1 MQGSLAMRSN
11 PEPRFGVLASRQ
23 GHRLLGIPYN
33 GFWMEL
39 GQQTREDS
47 TKRKQRKKEEDLR
60 RSQHLGHEN
69 ASEHLKVDICR
80 LPMYAQVM
88 IKITAGLLIWYSDAD
103 LTPIYSAMYVPNKS
117 QFSVDIK
124 VRTLRPDWHVQI
136 SKDVQGPHVQIR
148 ESIMSKVGQRSQAVM
163 RNYGPLPWDRLN
175 LMRDVWIVMQFGIGR
190 RDTWTWDENGW
201 KWMKMDEMGMRC
213 RRADELV
220 GSRQQELAGLKGEE
234 VLKLKSVILPHNC
247 GRYLHSHFR
256 TTLENFPR
264 WCLLFPTW
272 GAWCELTGRREA
284 VGVCAPGLFELHRT
298 VKLTR
303 FEHAKLRLMKEL
315 GVSAPQYW
323 SQDQQ
328 TWKVHEHSSRSV
340 MSVHYDT

>member
-1 MQGSLAMRSN
+1 MHKLWSKLQQGYWYDTVTLILLPFTLQCISLTNPSFQLISRS
-11 PEPRFGVLASRQ
+11 EPSDRIGTSKYRKMYKDLMSKSEKASCLKLAN
-23 GHRLLGIPYN
+23 GHRLWWETMAHSHGIASILWEMLIVSAVWN
-33 GFWMEL
+33 
-39 GQQTREDS
+39 RE
-47 TKRKQRKKEEDLR
+47 KRYMD
-60 RSQHLGHEN
+60 
-69 ASEHLKVDICR
+69 
-80 LPMYAQVM
+80 M
-88 IKITAGLLIWYSDAD
+88 
-103 LTPIYSAMYVPNKS
+103 
-117 QFSVDIK
+117 
-124 VRTLRPDWHVQI
+124 
-136 SKDVQGPHVQIR
+136 
-148 ESIMSKVGQRSQAVM
+148 
-163 RNYGPLPWDRLN
+163 
-175 LMRDVWIVMQFGIGR
+175 
-190 RDTWTWDENGW
+190 GW

-247 GRYLHSHFR
+247 GRYLHSQFR

-264 WCLLFPTW
+264 CCLLFPTW

-298 VKLTR
+298 VK